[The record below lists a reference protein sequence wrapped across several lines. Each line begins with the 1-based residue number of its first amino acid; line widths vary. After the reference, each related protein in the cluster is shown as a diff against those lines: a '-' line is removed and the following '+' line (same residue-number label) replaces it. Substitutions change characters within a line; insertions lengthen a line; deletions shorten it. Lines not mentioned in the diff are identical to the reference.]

1 MTAQAGGASPLL
13 PRVLMQAR
21 RRKHADERRRLRR
34 LRRELPADVRRDA
47 ERRIAA
53 TLRRLGLAAPGRVVA
68 VYLAM
73 DGEVDLAPYF
83 RMARRNGARLY
94 APRIIHRRRRAIRFL
109 PLADDATLARNRF
122 GIAEPADVPARGVPP
137 RRIDAV
143 IAPLVG
149 FDPRGYRLGMGG
161 GYYDRALRA
170 RLAGRRAWRR
180 PRIIGVAFACQ
191 EVRGYEV
198 APWDV
203 PLDLIVTERGVL
215 RPARPVPDHEGS
227 MQ

>member
-1 MTAQAGGASPLL
+1 MTAQAGGASPLF
-13 PRVLMQAR
+13 PRVHMQER

-83 RMARRNGARLY
+83 RIARRAGARLY
-94 APRIIHRRRRAIRFL
+94 APRILHRRRRAVRFL
-109 PLADDATLARNRF
+109 PLPDDAALAHNRF
-122 GIAEPADVPARGVPP
+122 GIAEPPDAPAQSLPP

-180 PRIIGVAFACQ
+180 PRIVGVAFACQ
-191 EVRGYEV
+191 EVRGYQV

-203 PLDLIVTERGVL
+203 PLDLIVTERGVI
-215 RPARPVPDHEGS
+215 RPTRVTAEHQGS
-227 MQ
+227 AT